1 MLMADTASILVV
13 DDDEDVLLAARLLL
27 QQHYRN
33 VYTESNPLR
42 LPEVLDRAVFD
53 VVLLDMNF
61 AEGRSHGDEGF
72 RWLEYIRS
80 RDADAVV
87 VLITAYGDVELAVRA
102 IKQGATD
109 FVLKPWQN
117 EKLLATVS
125 SAVALRVSRRE
136 VAELRTQQG
145 TLSEEFA
152 PPFRDIIGSSVPMRR
167 VVDVVRKV
175 AATDANILILGEN
188 GTGKEL
194 VARAIHRESHRHNNV
209 FLPVD
214 MGAVSETLF
223 ESEMFGYVKGAFT
236 DARQD
241 RAGRFEL
248 AHGGTLFLDEIGNLS
263 LPLQA
268 KLLTVLQHRYVYR
281 LGARSSTPVDIR
293 LICATNMSLH
303 DMVAA
308 RTFRQDLLYRIN
320 TVELYIP
327 ALRERPDDIPPLVEH
342 FLRVYCRKYKKDTKA
357 VLPATMNV
365 LVRYAWPGN
374 VRELQHAVERAV
386 ILSEGNMLEPGDFFL
401 PVPVPAAEEGIG
413 AVGANLDSIEKEAI
427 RRVLHKHKGNISLAA
442 EELGLTRTSL
452 YRRLKK
458 YDL

>member
-1 MLMADTASILVV
+1 MTASASILIV

-27 QQHYRN
+27 QQHYRS
-33 VYTESNPLR
+33 VRTESNPAQ
-42 LPEVLDRAVFD
+42 LPAVLDRASFD
-53 VVLLDMNF
+53 VILLDMNF

-72 RWLEYIRS
+72 HWLRYVRQ
-80 RDADAVV
+80 RDPDAVV
-87 VLITAYGDVELAVRA
+87 ILITAYGDVELAVRA

-125 SAVALRVSRRE
+125 SAVALRASRRE
-136 VAELRTQQG
+136 VEHLRTRQG
-145 TLSEEFA
+145 VLNEDLS
-152 PPFRDIIGSSVPMRR
+152 PPFREIIGSSAPMRR
-167 VVDVVRKV
+167 VLDMIRKV

-194 VARAIHRESHRHNNV
+194 IARAIHRESLRANEV
-209 FLPVD
+209 FLSVD

-248 AHGGTLFLDEIGNLS
+248 ATGGTLFLDEIGNLS

-268 KLLTVLQHRYVYR
+268 KLLTVLQNREVNR
-281 LGARSSTPVDIR
+281 LGANRSTPIDIR
-293 LICATNMSLH
+293 LICATNMPID

-320 TVELYIP
+320 TVEVRIP
-327 ALRERPDDIPPLVEH
+327 ALRDRPGDISPLVDY
-342 FLRVYCRKYKKDTKA
+342 FLGVYCRKYKKEAKYA
-357 VLPATMNV
+357 SPATMAV
-365 LVRYAWPGN
+365 LERYAWPGN

-386 ILSEGNMLEPGDFFL
+386 ILSESDSLEPGDFFL
-401 PVPVPAAEEGIG
+401 PMPSATAAEAALPAGSS
-413 AVGANLDSIEKEAI
+413 LDEIEKEAI
-427 RRVLHKHKGNISLAA
+427 RRVLHKHSGNISLAA
-442 EELGLTRTSL
+442 DELGLTRTSL

-458 YDL
+458 YNL

>member
-1 MLMADTASILVV
+1 MADSASILIV

-27 QQHYRN
+27 QQHYRT
-33 VYTESNPLR
+33 VRTESDPSR
-42 LPEVLDRAVFD
+42 LPGVLDRELFD

-61 AEGRSHGDEGF
+61 AEGRSHGEEGF
-72 RWLEYIRS
+72 RWLDYVRR
-80 RDADAVV
+80 RDPDAVV
-87 VLITAYGDVELAVRA
+87 ILITAYGDVELAVRA
-102 IKQGATD
+102 MKQGATD

-125 SAVALRVSRRE
+125 SAVALRTSRRE
-136 VAELRTQQG
+136 VEHLRTQQG
-145 TLSEEFA
+145 ALHEELSQ
-152 PPFRDIIGSSVPMRR
+152 PFRDIIGSSAPMRR
-167 VVDVVRKV
+167 VLDVIRKV

-194 VARAIHRESHRHNNV
+194 IARAIHRESQRLHDV
-209 FLPVD
+209 FLSVD

-248 AHGGTLFLDEIGNLS
+248 ATGGTLFLDEIGNLS

-268 KLLTVLQHRYVYR
+268 KLLTVLQNRQVTR
-281 LGARSSTPVDIR
+281 LGAGRSTPVDIR
-293 LICATNMSLH
+293 LICATNMPLH
-303 DMVAA
+303 DMVGS

-320 TVELYIP
+320 TVEVSIP
-327 ALRERPDDIPPLVEH
+327 ALRDRPDDIPPLVEH
-342 FLRVYCRKYKKDTKA
+342 FLAVYCKKYKKEAKYMAPSTMA
-357 VLPATMNV
+357 VLE
-365 LVRYAWPGN
+365 RYPWPGN

-386 ILSEGNMLEPGDFFL
+386 ILSEGTMLEPGDFFL
-401 PVPVPAAEEGIG
+401 PSVAPVAPAETEPAGS
-413 AVGANLDSIEKEAI
+413 NLDDIEKEAI
-427 RRVLHKHKGNISLAA
+427 RRVLRKHNGNISMAA

-458 YDL
+458 YNL